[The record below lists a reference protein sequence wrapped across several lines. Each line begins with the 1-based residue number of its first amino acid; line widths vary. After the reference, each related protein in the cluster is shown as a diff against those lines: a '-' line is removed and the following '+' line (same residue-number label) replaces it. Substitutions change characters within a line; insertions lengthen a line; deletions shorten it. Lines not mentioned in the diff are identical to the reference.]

1 MITNKNICLIHTNS
15 NRKTKSIYDE
25 YKKNERG
32 TMYMRCPQGG
42 IEIPIHFQNEVERM
56 EWINLKKE
64 IREEMRMVS

>member
-32 TMYMRCPQGG
+32 TMYMRCPQSG